1 MRPLYIGTRAGFVVL
16 EIDGQLVAESLTAPD
31 SGRTHVAPV
40 VSVGR
45 HELTVE
51 CPFCPP
57 TQSGQPRRHRHGRGA
72 GPADGIGEGL
82 KSSHCVNTTSRP
94 YVVLLL
100 DAHTF
105 TIPTQQ

>member
-1 MRPLYIGTRAGFVVL
+1 MTRPIYIGTRAGFVVL
-16 EIDGQLVAESLTAPD
+16 EIDGELVAESTEGD
-31 SGRTHVAPV
+31 RTPIAPV

-82 KSSHCVNTTSRP
+82 KSSHCVNTSSRP

-100 DAHTF
+100 DAERVGITN
-105 TIPTQQ
+105 TP